1 MRWSIVLDSPAVT
14 AKRRDEE
21 LTPETHE
28 SCVVLRLG
36 PDAEGRRAD
45 LALAAGPHGLQVAV
59 LAAGRAGAE
68 RPPHPEWYY
77 RDHLVAFL
85 DAGHDHATRW
95 MYAVDDAGRVERQA
109 HWIAPGEEPADRP
122 SRELEPP
129 PPARGEFRRLGDG
142 RYWARLVVPHLMTD
156 APAAMPIGL
165 RVKVGFNESPVP
177 RPLTWPPQPEWA
189 EDTPLAFG
197 DLFAAPPPVTVES
210 IEFREPAWGGE
221 PSPVLVHLAARPDGP
236 REGRVEATIILPEDS
251 ESSGPAVE
259 WQASPDGRADVS
271 VPVVFTHRAKWASD
285 VRLTARLH
293 LAVYGRDGEPRTRVA
308 SNPWHPALLVGR
320 DGALLWSGE
329 YPFGFDC
336 GIIVRERFG
345 TQGRSLPG
353 RPPAS
358 APDFID
364 RYRAY
369 ILARLPDYRRRTTRE
384 GSPSD
389 FYLEDAEG
397 GESVDL
403 MAADWLDGVAAMLA
417 RRFPDWQDALSAAA
431 MWTQH
436 PCVTRHS
443 AAWAPIASQVAV
455 EDLPRLGG
463 CFCGEVAGL
472 LAALA
477 EKLGKQLS
485 VPLTGY
491 TLGLRGH
498 IVTLVETPIGR
509 IVLDGMLGQGY
520 PALDNSRLATLE
532 EMRQADAIVRRLW
545 YLPRAHGH
553 EFYCGIRDQILVRR
567 QRGPLRFPAAL

>member
-1 MRWSIVLDSPAVT
+1 
-14 AKRRDEE
+14 
-21 LTPETHE
+21 
-28 SCVVLRLG
+28 
-36 PDAEGRRAD
+36 
-45 LALAAGPHGLQVAV
+45 
-59 LAAGRAGAE
+59 
-68 RPPHPEWYY
+68 
-77 RDHLVAFL
+77 
-85 DAGHDHATRW
+85 
-95 MYAVDDAGRVERQA
+95 VERQA

-142 RYWARLVVPHLMTD
+142 RYWARLVVAIPRADT
-156 APAAMPIGL
+156 PAAMPIGL
-165 RVKVGFNESPVP
+165 RVKVGFHEDPVA
-177 RPLTWPPQPEWA
+177 RPLVWPCQPEWA
-189 EDTPLAFG
+189 EDLPLAFG
-197 DLFAAPPPVTVES
+197 DLFAAPSPVTVES
-210 IEFREPAWGGE
+210 IEFREPAWGGD
-221 PSPVLVHLAARPDGP
+221 PSPVLVRLAARPDGP
-236 REGRVEATIILPEDS
+236 REGRVEATVILPGDS

-259 WQASPDGRADVS
+259 WQASPAGRTDVS
-271 VPVVFTHRAKWASD
+271 VPVVFPHRAKWASD
-285 VRLTARLH
+285 LRLTARLH
-293 LAVYGRDGEPRTRVA
+293 LVVR
-308 SNPWHPALLVGR
+308 GR
-320 DGALLWSGE
+320 DGAVLWSGE

-345 TQGRSLPG
+345 ARGRALPD

-358 APDFID
+358 AVDFID

-369 ILARLPDYRRRTTRE
+369 LLARLPNYRRRTTRQ
-384 GSPSD
+384 GAPSD
-389 FYLEDAEG
+389 FYLEDPEG

-417 RRFPDWQDALSAAA
+417 RRLPDWQDALSAAA

-477 EKLGKQLS
+477 EKLGARLG

-509 IVLDGMLGQGY
+509 VVLDGMLGQGY
-520 PALDNSRLATLE
+520 PTLDHSRLATLE
-532 EMRQADAIVRRLW
+532 EMREVDAIVRRLW

-553 EFYCGIRDQILVRR
+553 EFYYGVHDQILVRW
-567 QRGPLRFPAAL
+567 QQGPLRFPAAT